1 MLVQALRGLSAA
13 TRGHMTPPPSSTPR
27 PGSRPLSTPALLLAG
42 TALFAVYLV
51 LLRFA
56 YGSWARGAAASV
68 APAIFGFGL
77 LVLWLI
83 ERRRGRALLPRS
95 GTILLLA
102 VLGALAGAAA
112 SLVVSTTG
120 PAWAGAVTGLF
131 FGTLMGV
138 AWARHPRPV
147 ELVPADQRP
156 EG

>member
-1 MLVQALRGLSAA
+1 
-13 TRGHMTPPPSSTPR
+13 MTPPPSSAPR

-56 YGSWARGAAASV
+56 YGSWTRGAAASL

-77 LVLWLI
+77 LALWAI

-102 VLGALAGAAA
+102 VLGALAGATA
-112 SLVVSTTG
+112 SLVVSTMGPVWTG
-120 PAWAGAVTGLF
+120 ALTGLF
-131 FGTLMGV
+131 FGTLTGV
-138 AWARHPRPV
+138 AWAQRPRPV
-147 ELVPADQRP
+147 EPVAADQRR